1 MAYND
6 FPVISSNLKLGLGIF
21 GTVDPWV
28 ANASSPFPNGA
39 MNPPGSIYILPSNA
53 QGSIGLS
60 SAAGYAEYTMVRYC
74 LYKSTANPA
83 VVAGPAPVYYTDETF
98 TTVSGVST
106 EALIGVNGVAGYMAP
121 NSGTSTTY
129 GLGTTA
135 FTATI
140 LNNGGN
146 GSYVFVILQGF
157 VPGGV
162 ATDAATVAG
171 DAIKGAATNFATG
184 RTAANTAPTNK
195 VLAWALTA
203 YATGFCDQQ
212 ACIIP

>member
-6 FPVISSNLKLGLGIF
+6 FPIITSNAKVGLGIY

-28 ANASSPFPNGA
+28 ANASTPFPNGA
-39 MNPPGSIYILPSNA
+39 WNPPGSVFILPPPNQDTINLS
-53 QGSIGLS
+53 GS
-60 SAAGYAEYTMVRYC
+60 GYGAYTLVKYV

-106 EALIGVNGVAGYMAP
+106 ESVGGVNFGGGWMAP

-129 GLGTTA
+129 GLGTTL
-135 FTATI
+135 FTNTI

-146 GSYVFVILQGF
+146 GSYVFIILQGF
-157 VPGGV
+157 VPAGV
-162 ATDAATVAG
+162 SATSVVAG
-171 DAIKGAATNFATG
+171 DVLIGAATNFT
-184 RTAANTAPTNK
+184 TARVAAGTAPTNK
-195 VLAWALTA
+195 VLGYALTA
-203 YATGFCDQQ
+203 VSSGFSDVQ
-212 ACIIP
+212 AYVLPT